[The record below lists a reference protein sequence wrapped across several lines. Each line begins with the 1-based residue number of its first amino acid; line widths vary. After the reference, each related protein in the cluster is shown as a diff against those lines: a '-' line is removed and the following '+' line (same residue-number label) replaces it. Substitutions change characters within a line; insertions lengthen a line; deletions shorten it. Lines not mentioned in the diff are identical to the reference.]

1 MFNTFQLYDAD
12 GKRSTYMK
20 LIETSATKEEFQ
32 EMLQDLY
39 EREAYDDTYVVPMLR
54 DRGHIAEDITPP
66 NLIKIAF

>member
-1 MFNTFQLYDAD
+1 MFNTFQLFDAE
-12 GKRSTYMK
+12 GRRSTYMK

-54 DRGHIAEDITPP
+54 DRGHVARDITPP